1 MQSCRSLIGRWGM
14 ANVALTTEA
23 LRKGIDKIFEEVYAN
38 HSKNVYLTER
48 YILEQC
54 GKRYRVKDTHAD
66 PFERY
71 KTDWLPLKQA
81 QGFLKLLRGN
91 EQDDL

>member
-1 MQSCRSLIGRWGM
+1 M
-14 ANVALTTEA
+14 
-23 LRKGIDKIFEEVYAN
+23 DKIKTVEEISQGVMYKSIRELIDEATIRRIP
-38 HSKNVYLTER
+38 LTER

-91 EQDDL
+91 EQDDIR

>member
-1 MQSCRSLIGRWGM
+1 MIGRWGM
-14 ANVALTTEA
+14 AIT
-23 LRKGIDKIFEEVYAN
+23 RKDLVDLIRPEIDHIFDEVYAN

-91 EQDDL
+91 EE

>member
-1 MQSCRSLIGRWGM
+1 MAITRKDLVDLIRP
-14 ANVALTTEA
+14 E
-23 LRKGIDKIFEEVYAN
+23 IDHIFDETYRVFKE
-38 HSKNVYLTER
+38 ER

-71 KTDWLPLKQA
+71 KTDWLKLGQA

-91 EQDDL
+91 EQNDI